1 MISFL
6 AGLAPILG
14 QLFQLR
20 SLIEIAA
27 LSAVLISS
35 MKKFSISYFFIAYY
49 LLILSAYSIQG
60 LNDIVLLMWGM
71 AVAGYFSN
79 PENFRINLKKFYFG
93 MMLSITFSAFYLV
106 IHPLPDL
113 QGRFAGLFSSVLAY
127 GFVASSLMVLTL
139 CLEISQLR
147 KFFLLTLI
155 LLLAIPSGSRH
166 PVLISLLCYIHL
178 FFEMSLPKKILV
190 ALIVLISIGAG
201 SEFIDLSEFRS
212 FSPNEVSD
220 GTRFNVIKKYIESL
234 DFISFLFGHGR
245 NSNGSLA
252 YALGYLNDIT
262 IESSYLTFAYSYG
275 FLLFTCIFFIFL
287 SRVVEARNK
296 KKLKTGLFFIHLLSG
311 FVSQVFENPVML
323 MIYVFVFSA
332 ILNLDVLTSN
342 RVGLYSGY
350 LAAANKLNFRG
361 KL

>member
-6 AGLAPILG
+6 GGLTPILG

-27 LSAVLISS
+27 LSAVLISG

-49 LLILSAYSIQG
+49 LLMLSVYSIQG
-60 LNDIVLLMWGM
+60 LNDIVLLMWGL

-79 PENFRINLKKFYFG
+79 PENFSIDLKKFYLG
-93 MMLSITFSAFYLV
+93 MMLSIIFSTLYLIV
-106 IHPLPDL
+106 NPFPDL

-127 GFVASSLMVLTL
+127 GFLASSLMVLTL
-139 CLEISQLR
+139 CLEISQLK

-178 FFEMSLPKKILV
+178 FFEMRLSRKILI
-190 ALIVLISIGAG
+190 AMILLISIGVG

-220 GTRFNVIKKYIESL
+220 GTRINVINKYIESL

-287 SRVVEARNK
+287 LRVVKAHKK
-296 KKLKTGLFFIHLLSG
+296 KKLKIGLFFIHLMSG

-342 RVGLYSGY
+342 RLGHYSSY
-350 LAAANKLNFRG
+350 LAAANKFNYRRYL
-361 KL
+361 